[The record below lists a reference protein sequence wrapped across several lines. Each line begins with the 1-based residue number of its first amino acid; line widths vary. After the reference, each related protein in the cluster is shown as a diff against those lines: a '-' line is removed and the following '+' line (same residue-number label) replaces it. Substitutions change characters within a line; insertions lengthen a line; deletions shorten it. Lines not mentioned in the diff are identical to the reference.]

1 MLAFTKPRESE
12 VQKMLDGQKHL
23 SLTYPEV
30 GVTRG
35 GVIPSGY
42 GTDKVVAEIGRGAEC
57 FAKSVTLM
65 KNWAEYGLNW
75 IEVFPHGAELKADS
89 VVVVAAF
96 FVGLWSLN
104 ACRVIYVIDEETRFG
119 FGYGTLPDHAEI
131 GEERFL
137 IEWNKDTDV
146 VSYEILVFSNPS
158 RWYYWLVFPL
168 HRYAQDK
175 FRRES
180 IKVIKELNTVRQ

>member
-1 MLAFTKPRESE
+1 MLSLVKPRELE
-12 VQKMLDGQKHL
+12 VQQFLDNQRQL
-23 SLTYPEV
+23 ALTYPEV
-30 GVTRG
+30 GSTRG
-35 GVIPSGY
+35 GIVPPGY
-42 GTDKVVAEIGRGAEC
+42 GTDKVVEEIGRGRES
-57 FAKSVTLM
+57 FAKSVSLM
-65 KNWAEYGLNW
+65 KNWSEYGMDW
-75 IEVFPHGAELKADS
+75 IEVFPHGAELKPDS
-89 VVVVAAF
+89 VVAVAAF
-96 FVGLWSLN
+96 VVGIWALN

-137 IEWNKDTDV
+137 IEWHKDTDIV
-146 VSYEILVFSNPS
+146 TYEILVFSNPS

-180 IKVIKELNTVRQ
+180 IKLLKALVVQP

>member
-1 MLAFTKPRESE
+1 MLSLLKFRES
-12 VQKMLDGQKHL
+12 QIQQFLDKQRNL

-30 GVTRG
+30 GSTYG
-35 GVIPSGY
+35 GIVPPGY
-42 GTDKVVAEIGRGAEC
+42 GTDKVVEEIGRGREC
-57 FAKSVTLM
+57 FDRCVSLM
-65 KNWAEYGLNW
+65 KKWAEYGLNW
-75 IEVFPHGAELKADS
+75 IEVFPHGVELQAES
-89 VVVVAAF
+89 VVAVAAF
-96 FVGLWSLN
+96 VVGIWSLN

-137 IEWNKDTDV
+137 IEWNKETDV
-146 VSYEILVFSNPS
+146 VTYEILVFSNPS

-180 IKVIKELNTVRQ
+180 IKVLKTLAAKP